1 MPWGLTLSSSPP
13 CWKENLWYSFQQVC
27 QKRTKVCPTK
37 NKFLPLAE
45 KKIFD
50 ILFSKCVEKMF
61 VKAVQ
66 ICLQI
71 LSTKISISKFVFLSI
86 ESVTKICQT
95 NVHKFVHKIC
105 PEFITKICPQILS
118 TRSASLST
126 EGPRIC
132 SKSLSTKSSKSL
144 STEKSTNL

>member
-1 MPWGLTLSSSPP
+1 MPWGLTLSFSPP

-50 ILFSKCVEKMF
+50 ILFSKCDEKMF

-71 LSTKISISKFVFLSI
+71 LSTKFLYPNLCFVYRICHENLSN
-86 ESVTKICQT
+86 KCAPIC
-95 NVHKFVHKIC
+95 HKIC

-118 TRSASLST
+118 TRSANLST
-126 EGPRIC
+126 IITNLFQSVYSVSRN
-132 SKSLSTKSSKSL
+132 LSTK
-144 STEKSTNL
+144 ESTNL